1 MAGPTS
7 KVLLLCG
14 VCLVKQM
21 SAGLERCRHSRE
33 ESALQKEKDQNQI
46 VLFSTRRMTFRS
58 RTSRE
63 IDAAVPVLFAFA
75 SACLM
80 PTSEISSSFTRQPHC
95 ASQIE

>member
-46 VLFSTRRMTFRS
+46 VLFSTKVHDVQIADFKKNRCCRPCTLRISLGLFDANFRNIQQ
-58 RTSRE
+58 RHAP
-63 IDAAVPVLFAFA
+63 AAL
-75 SACLM
+75 
-80 PTSEISSSFTRQPHC
+80 RQPD
-95 ASQIE
+95 